1 VTRFLRALR
10 RLRRA
15 EDGSSTIEFVLVL
28 PILLS
33 FFFSTFELGM
43 MLTRQVMLDRGM
55 DMAMRQVRLGLV
67 PEVNQDNLRAMICDA
82 ALIIPDCRARV
93 KIEMLPVD
101 PRNWRTLRADADCVS
116 RNNPANAL
124 RDFQPGQP
132 NELMVVRACAVLK
145 PYFPGSGIGFAL
157 VGQSGNAFGLTS
169 TSAFVIEPS

>member
-1 VTRFLRALR
+1 MTRIRSALR
-10 RLRRA
+10 RLRRG
-15 EDGSSTIEFVLVL
+15 EDGSSTIEFMIVL

-55 DMAMRQVRLGLV
+55 DIAMRQVRLGALTQ
-67 PEVNQDNLRAMICDA
+67 VNQDNLRRIICDA
-82 ALIIPDCRARV
+82 ALIIPDCLNRM
-93 KIEMLPVD
+93 KIEMMPVD
-101 PRNWRTLRADADCVS
+101 PRNWRTLRPDPDCVS
-116 RNNPANAL
+116 RDNPVTAQ

-132 NELMVVRACAVLK
+132 NELMVVRACAVLR
-145 PYFPGSGIGFAL
+145 PYFPGSGLGFAL

>member
-1 VTRFLRALR
+1 MTRLSRGLRGLR
-10 RLRRA
+10 RS
-15 EDGSSTIEFVLVL
+15 EDGSSTIEFMIVL

-55 DMAMRQVRLGLV
+55 DLAMRQVRLGAV
-67 PEVNQDNLRAMICDA
+67 AQVNQDNLRAMICDA
-82 ALIIPDCRARV
+82 ATIIPDCRARV

-116 RNNPANAL
+116 VNNPANVL
-124 RDFQPGQP
+124 RDFEPGDP
-132 NELMVVRACAVLK
+132 NELMVVRACAVLR

-157 VGQSGNAFGLTS
+157 VGQTGNAFGLTT
-169 TSAFVIEPS
+169 TSAFVIEPG